1 MSPITALTSDYDA
14 IERAIRETS
23 RGRWFLA
30 CYLQRNRSAET
41 NMLLDAIAK
50 LESAMRDSGHVVEAL
65 SPLDAIATVR
75 EAIGQARGDIAQMPA
90 CSGETAKLPLHRFSF
105 ESIPAMVA
113 QETQTIREAAANIQ
127 SAAYAMQAA
136 GVFHGVARQMA
147 ERAVEI
153 ERACSAQDAALNRA
167 RRMASL
173 LSEIEA
179 ELMALFDEE
188 QEEPPFGEGPI
199 GEIRQFFGPREKDR
213 AVPDAVMEE
222 LSAVLGEN
230 QREDEFRNPFDR

>member
-30 CYLQRNRSAET
+30 CYLERNRAAET
-41 NMLLDAIAK
+41 KMLLDAIAK

-65 SPLDAIATVR
+65 SPLDAVAALR
-75 EAIGQARGDIAQMPA
+75 EAIGEARGDIAQMPA
-90 CSGETAKLPLHRFSF
+90 YGDETAKLPLRRFSF
-105 ESIPAMVA
+105 ESIPAAVA
-113 QETQTIREAAANIQ
+113 DQTQAIRDAAANIQ

-147 ERAVEI
+147 ERAEEI
-153 ERACSAQDAALNRA
+153 ERACLAQDAALNRA
-167 RRMASL
+167 GRMASL

-188 QEEPPFGEGPI
+188 QDEPPFGEGPI
-199 GEIRQFFGPREKDR
+199 GEIRQFFGSHDKGR
-213 AVPDAVMEE
+213 AIPNVVMEE
-222 LSAVLGEN
+222 LSAVLGDE
-230 QREDEFRNPFDR
+230 QRDDEFRNPFDR